1 MQNQLEW
8 NRSPSLSIDQF
19 HGVDHLADIVYERLL
34 TRPGMPLESYGRIF
48 TLPDDFESKRPQR
61 QLPSTL
67 VKTAL
72 QSVVGTTEQ
81 RLLGQEEF
89 ANGEIFPE
97 IEEESD
103 NTLADEINEYLLS
116 MNLDGLSEQD
126 VEYLDQ
132 NTNVTLLSH
141 IEGPPGESTGF
152 PNQTYVDPS
161 EQPRPSK
168 PRESTIHKA
177 RFRSSRRS
185 SISSGFGPMEGL
197 GLAANMVS
205 FVDMATKIS
214 FNIMAIYRSAS
225 GAHPELLALSR
236 RVIQYSGL
244 LKITAEVIRTAVP
257 ASELQNMGWEVLNDS
272 TKAIDEVQH
281 ILEEL
286 KVKSGRRI
294 MAAVTSS
301 VRWEFRKERVQK
313 IMEDLESLKSTI
325 SVMLQLYQTH
335 PNGKTNFPE

>member
-1 MQNQLEW
+1 
-8 NRSPSLSIDQF
+8 
-19 HGVDHLADIVYERLL
+19 
-34 TRPGMPLESYGRIF
+34 
-48 TLPDDFESKRPQR
+48 
-61 QLPSTL
+61 
-67 VKTAL
+67 
-72 QSVVGTTEQ
+72 
-81 RLLGQEEF
+81 
-89 ANGEIFPE
+89 
-97 IEEESD
+97 
-103 NTLADEINEYLLS
+103 
-116 MNLDGLSEQD
+116 
-126 VEYLDQ
+126 
-132 NTNVTLLSH
+132 
-141 IEGPPGESTGF
+141 
-152 PNQTYVDPS
+152 
-161 EQPRPSK
+161 
-168 PRESTIHKA
+168 
-177 RFRSSRRS
+177 
-185 SISSGFGPMEGL
+185 MEGL

>member
-1 MQNQLEW
+1 VTNHQQQRQPQLGPAQTLALAGPVYQGKYRMQNQLEW

-168 PRESTIHKA
+168 PRESTIHRIWAYGRPGA
-177 RFRSSRRS
+177 RCKYGILRGYGYKDIFQHYGNIPQCFGRPSRTTSS
-185 SISSGFGPMEGL
+185 
-197 GLAANMVS
+197 
-205 FVDMATKIS
+205 
-214 FNIMAIYRSAS
+214 
-225 GAHPELLALSR
+225 
-236 RVIQYSGL
+236 
-244 LKITAEVIRTAVP
+244 
-257 ASELQNMGWEVLNDS
+257 
-272 TKAIDEVQH
+272 
-281 ILEEL
+281 LEEGNSIL
-286 KVKSGRRI
+286 WPS
-294 MAAVTSS
+294 
-301 VRWEFRKERVQK
+301 
-313 IMEDLESLKSTI
+313 
-325 SVMLQLYQTH
+325 
-335 PNGKTNFPE
+335 